1 MLERL
6 RIMKLIISYQDG
18 STEIIAVARCD
29 YMEFKSDC
37 IVIEYA
43 AGNTQY
49 VQYRDIRS
57 IVIA

>member
-1 MLERL
+1 
-6 RIMKLIISYQDG
+6 MKLIISYQDG

-37 IVIEYA
+37 IVVEYA

-49 VQYRDIRS
+49 IQYRDIRS
-57 IVIA
+57 MVIA